1 MDHVIEDARGEFL
14 TQKAAARLLGVSASW
29 LRASSAPKLLLPGNG
44 RRGQPLLRYGR
55 TALLEWAGA
64 IRSRTRQD
72 APPSD
77 RMAVNLATGGE
88 E

>member
-1 MDHVIEDARGEFL
+1 MTEDCCAEFL

-44 RRGQPLLRYGR
+44 PRGQPLLRYGR

-64 IRSRTRQD
+64 RQSRTPRD

-77 RMAVNLATGGE
+77 TMALNLATGGE